1 MKARKKSYMAQSDIS
16 SIGTHLLLLARA
28 PFSAIHIATFT
39 HVRNIA
45 LYDRVSSFHF
55 VIVIIFGAFLFA
67 RRVT

>member
-1 MKARKKSYMAQSDIS
+1 MKARKKSYMARGDIS
-16 SIGTHLLLLARA
+16 SIGTHFIVAAERLFQ
-28 PFSAIHIATFT
+28 PIHIATFT

-67 RRVT
+67 RRMT

>member
-1 MKARKKSYMAQSDIS
+1 MKARKKSYMAQSNIS
-16 SIGTHLLLLARA
+16 SIGTHLLLLLLLQ

-67 RRVT
+67 RRV